1 MYMMYIC
8 IYIYIYIERERER
21 ETDRETERETERE
34 KEREIE
40 LFTKG
45 EPFNIVSFKL
55 SFFSNL
61 KNFFRQCWCSFPFN
75 LNI

>member
-1 MYMMYIC
+1 M
-8 IYIYIYIERERER
+8 YIYIYIERERER
-21 ETDRETERETERE
+21 DRETQRERE

-55 SFFSNL
+55 SFFSNS

>member
-8 IYIYIYIERERER
+8 IYIYIERERQRER
-21 ETDRETERETERE
+21 ETERQRERERE